1 MSPSQHHN
9 RRTTYGLSRNK
20 PSSRLFALPNEV
32 LLHIASFLPLN
43 SQLAL
48 SITCQHFRR
57 LFYERLGLTV
67 VLAFRTQQPSCKS
80 GSWVV
85 HHYLGYERRLY
96 LSLVER
102 LDAST
107 LWCSYCTCHHPQA
120 SFAPRMKRTQRHLR
134 RCRNA
139 EAVMWIC
146 PQRSVDHETM
156 KSARTGIAQGSLYG
170 RRSHSV
176 QTRPEGIRIERP
188 IRYFH
193 HGETSIPYPH
203 LKSLM
208 KARPVHL
215 CPHLRFSSQ
224 QVYKAAKSL
233 HPILFTLSPF
243 HRLKEHVRTVLVK
256 SKKQL
261 KELAGRSPGS
271 RTPTTPTTTS
281 SSNTCPECKT
291 HWHWTLNDEHDVL
304 SLIITR
310 PFAPTNSVDDPQ
322 WVHQTVSPLQ
332 VEALEKE
339 WEDDLDAFELLV
351 EELVLQDARDRGI
364 MAGGGGGFGSG
375 GRGIIGIRWARGRKG
390 YSSLGD

>member
-1 MSPSQHHN
+1 MSPSQHHD
-9 RRTTYGLSRNK
+9 RRMTYGLSWSK
-20 PSSRLFALPNEV
+20 PSSHLFALPNEV
-32 LLHIASFLPLN
+32 FLHIASFLPLS

-120 SFAPRMKRTQRHLR
+120 SFAPRMKQTQRHLR

-156 KSARTGIAQGSLYG
+156 KSARTGIAQGSLYC
-170 RRSHSV
+170 RRSHNV
-176 QTRPEGIRIERP
+176 QTRPEGIQIERP
-188 IRYFH
+188 IRYLH
-193 HGETSIPYPH
+193 HGETSIPYPQ

-215 CPHLRFSSQ
+215 CPHLLFSSQ
-224 QVYKAAKSL
+224 QVYKAAKSP
-233 HPILFTLSPF
+233 HPVLFTLSPF
-243 HRLKEHVRTVLVK
+243 RRLKEHLKTVLEK

-261 KELAGRSPGS
+261 KELGLGS
-271 RTPTTPTTTS
+271 RTSTPTTN

-310 PFAPTNSVDDPQ
+310 PSAPTNSVDDPQ
-322 WVHQTVSPLQ
+322 WTNQTVSPPQ
-332 VEALEKE
+332 VEELEKE

-351 EELVLQDARDRGI
+351 EELALQDARDRDI
-364 MAGGGGGFGSG
+364 TAGGGGFGSDG
-375 GRGIIGIRWARGRKG
+375 GSTAIRRARRRQG
-390 YSSLGD
+390 YSSLGS